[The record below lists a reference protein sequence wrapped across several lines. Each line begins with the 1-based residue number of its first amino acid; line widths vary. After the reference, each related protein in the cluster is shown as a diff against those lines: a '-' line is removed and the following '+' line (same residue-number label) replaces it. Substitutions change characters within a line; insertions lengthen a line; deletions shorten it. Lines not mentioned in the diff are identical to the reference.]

1 LQTLAPILQDL
12 DRRVAGESWWYG
24 DAWSI
29 LDVYLAWIFGMAIG
43 GGASAAEYPA
53 LLSHQ
58 DRVRQRPSFERALK
72 REQTGLEQAA
82 IVLPGG
88 GTL

>member
-1 LQTLAPILQDL
+1 MA
-12 DRRVAGESWWYG
+12 VGAG
-24 DAWSI
+24 A
-29 LDVYLAWIFGMAIG
+29 A
-43 GGASAAEYPA
+43 AAEHPA

-72 REQTGLEQAA
+72 REQAAMEQAA